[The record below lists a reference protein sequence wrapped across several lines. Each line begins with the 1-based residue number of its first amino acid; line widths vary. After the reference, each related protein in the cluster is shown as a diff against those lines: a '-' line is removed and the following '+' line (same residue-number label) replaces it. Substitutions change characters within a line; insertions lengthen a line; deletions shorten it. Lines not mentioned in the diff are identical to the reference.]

1 MPRLRIRPETWDLTY
16 EIAISPSGFRLL
28 DTPGKLCDVL
38 LERLAAYGAASE
50 NFRLEDGDPG
60 ERALIIELDNSSVT
74 VKVRGD
80 RTEIHFNDCTL
91 NEPPAKD
98 FPLQIWQALEAAL
111 AGVQATSHTI
121 QVEMEAKIEDGS
133 YQEFLNRF
141 APKPDGLP
149 LGTET
154 AVVFYLPPDP
164 KSGGKESSLV
174 LNRTGDND
182 VPLQVSATL
191 VYRKLDPV
199 NAIEAAW
206 DRLGGL
212 LGALGIGMIEAQS

>member
-38 LERLAAYGAASE
+38 LERLAAYGVASE

-60 ERALIIELDNSSVT
+60 ERALVIELDDSSVT
-74 VKVRGD
+74 VEVRGD
-80 RTEIHFNDCTL
+80 RTEIYFSDCTL
-91 NEPPAKD
+91 HEPPAKELP
-98 FPLQIWQALEAAL
+98 FQIWQALEAAL

-133 YQEFLNRF
+133 YQELLNRF
-141 APKPDGLP
+141 APTPDGLP
-149 LGTET
+149 SGTQT
-154 AVVFYLPPDP
+154 AVVFYLPPDL

-174 LNRTGDND
+174 LNRTGDTD
-182 VPLQVSATL
+182 RPLQVSATL
-191 VYRKLDPV
+191 VYGKLDPL

-212 LGALGIGMIEAQS
+212 LGALGIGIEAQI